1 MILEKELDQTEQRQQ
16 ERFQEA
22 IEWVQREAETRH
34 LSIALV
40 PSLME
45 ERQGDY
51 YTFILIPVTVITS
64 EPYDFAEALVIL
76 EDTWNEREPRPEKLE
91 FLYPAGVPRNVV

>member
-1 MILEKELDQTEQRQQ
+1 MILEKELGQTEQRQQ

-22 IEWVQREAETRH
+22 IEGVQREAETRQF
-34 LSIALV
+34 SIALV
-40 PSLME
+40 PSLIE

-51 YTFILIPVTVITS
+51 YTFILIPVKVITS

-76 EDTWNEREPRPEKLE
+76 EDTWNDQEPRPEKLL
-91 FLYPAGVPRNVV
+91 FLYPAGVPRNAV